1 MKTVVL
7 QVPETYEIP
16 AQLFSMTPDE
26 VGAVIT
32 IGIES
37 VLAGQQN
44 ALLLSET
51 TVETRIR
58 ETYESRIQQLVGQI
72 TEQER
77 QRKCDQEAF
86 LSQQTQ
92 FKEVFYKDNERLR
105 EAIVER
111 DVQIKT
117 MELTKRDEVAR
128 EIAEMRDRTSAII
141 GEKERSLESY
151 RQTFERGLG
160 SLRLTTSAKGD
171 AGERMFSQFAEQ
183 AFADFEG
190 FSIEN
195 KSCIGG
201 QGDYHMFFKDF
212 NVLADAKLYTNKVGA
227 QQRTKIIGDLKR
239 NPHIRFAWLVS
250 MNTKIDRWDRGPVMF
265 EPIEGNRYI
274 CHINELAEQSNPVAF
289 LKSVWFVCSII
300 NEYLVKEDV
309 GDAEEVRYKD
319 VHLRSLDKFRAMRKT
334 VGELKQVILT
344 LGSIRDRLDSS
355 IADLLR
361 DEVPTLMEAQNQTLM
376 AWLQANIEYVN
387 GDDSAQIKSTDM
399 WYKFRRDNAATLGD
413 FTPEKFREGLGVCL
427 PEEQLVRGKGSI
439 VVKCVRWVGSQ
450 SAAAIRITT
459 TVFDKTK

>member
-1 MKTVVL
+1 MKTVTL
-7 QVPETYEIP
+7 QVPETYDIP
-16 AQLFSMTPDE
+16 AQLFSFAPDE
-26 VGAVIT
+26 VGAVIQ
-32 IGIES
+32 IGVES
-37 VLAGQQN
+37 VLAGKHS

-58 ETYESRIQQLVGQI
+58 ETYESRIHQLVTQI
-72 TEQER
+72 AEQKET
-77 QRKCDQEAF
+77 F
-86 LSQQTQ
+86 ISQQAQ
-92 FKEVFYKDNERLR
+92 FKEFFYKDNERLR

-117 MELTKRDEVAR
+117 MELAKRDEVAR
-128 EIAEMRDRTSAII
+128 EIAEMRDRTTAII
-141 GEKERSLESY
+141 GEKERSLETY

-171 AGERMFSQFAEQ
+171 VGERMFNQIAEQ
-183 AFADFEG
+183 AFTDFDG

-201 QGDYHMFFKDF
+201 QGDYHLFFKDF

-265 EPIEGNRYI
+265 EPIEGNRYL
-274 CHINELAEQSNPVAF
+274 CHINELAEQSNPAAF
-289 LKSVWFVCSII
+289 LKSVWFVCSVI

-309 GDAEEVRYKD
+309 GNAEELRYKD
-319 VHLRSLDKFRAMRKT
+319 IHLRSIEKFRAMRKT
-334 VGELKQVILT
+334 AGELKQVITT
-344 LGSIRDRLDSS
+344 LGSIRERLDSS
-355 IADLLR
+355 IAELLR
-361 DEVPTLMEAQNQTLM
+361 DEAPTLMEAQNQTLM
-376 AWLQANIEYVN
+376 AWLRANIEYVA
-387 GDDSAQIKSTDM
+387 GDEAATIKSTDM

-427 PEEQLVRGKGSI
+427 PEEQLIRGKGSI
-439 VVKCVRWVGSQ
+439 VVKCVRWVGAGTPIQ
-450 SAAAIRITT
+450 ITT
-459 TVFDKTK
+459 TTIFDKTK

>member
-1 MKTVVL
+1 MKTITL
-7 QVPETYEIP
+7 KLPETYVVP
-16 AQLFSMTPDE
+16 TALFELGPDE

-32 IGIES
+32 IGVES

-58 ETYESRIQQLVGQI
+58 ETYESRIQQLMSQI
-72 TEQER
+72 AEQER
-77 QRKCDQEAF
+77 QRKCDQEYF

-92 FKEVFYKDNERLR
+92 FKEVFYKDIDKLR
-105 EAIVER
+105 EGIVER
-111 DVQIKT
+111 DVRIKT
-117 MELTKRDEVAR
+117 MELAKRDEIGR
-128 EIAEMRDRTSAII
+128 EIAEMRERTTAII

-151 RQTFERGLG
+151 RQTFERGLS

-171 AGERMFSQFAEQ
+171 VGERMFSQFAEQ
-183 AFADFEG
+183 AFTDFDG
-190 FSIEN
+190 FVIEN

-201 QGDYHMFFKDF
+201 QGDYHLFFKDF

-274 CHINELAEQSNPVAF
+274 CHINELVEQSNPAAF

-300 NEYLVKEDV
+300 NEYLVKEDA
-309 GDAEEVRYKD
+309 GEADELRYKD
-319 VHLRSLDKFRAMRKT
+319 IHLRSLEKFRAMRKT
-334 VGELKQVILT
+334 VAELKQVIAT
-344 LGSIRDRLDSS
+344 LGSIRERLDSS

-361 DEVPTLMEAQNQTLM
+361 DEVPTLMEAQNQMLM
-376 AWLQANIEYVN
+376 AWLQTNIEYVS
-387 GDDSAQIKSTDM
+387 GDDAAQIKSTDM
-399 WYKFRRDNAATLGD
+399 WYKFRRDNSATIGD
-413 FTPEKFREGLGVCL
+413 FTPEKFRDGLCVCL
-427 PEEQLVRGKGSI
+427 PEEQLIRGKGSI
-439 VVKCVRWVGSQ
+439 VVKRVRWIGSNGT
-450 SAAAIRITT
+450 ATITIL
-459 TVFDKTK
+459 KI

>member
-1 MKTVVL
+1 MKTVTL
-7 QVPETYEIP
+7 QVPETYDIP
-16 AQLFSMTPDE
+16 AQLFSFAPDE
-26 VGAVIT
+26 VGAVIQ
-32 IGIES
+32 IGVES
-37 VLAGQQN
+37 VLAGKHS

-58 ETYESRIQQLVGQI
+58 ETYESRIQQLVAQI
-72 TEQER
+72 AEQKET
-77 QRKCDQEAF
+77 F
-86 LSQQTQ
+86 ISQQAQ
-92 FKEVFYKDNERLR
+92 FKEFFYKDNERLR

-117 MELTKRDEVAR
+117 MELAKRDEVAR
-128 EIAEMRDRTSAII
+128 EIAEMRDRTTAII
-141 GEKERSLESY
+141 GEKERSLETY

-171 AGERMFSQFAEQ
+171 VGERMFNQIAEQ
-183 AFADFEG
+183 AFTDFDG

-201 QGDYHMFFKDF
+201 QGDYHLFFKDF

-265 EPIEGNRYI
+265 EPIEGNRYL
-274 CHINELAEQSNPVAF
+274 CHINELAEQSNPAAF
-289 LKSVWFVCSII
+289 LKSVWFVCSVI

-309 GDAEEVRYKD
+309 GEAEELRYKD
-319 VHLRSLDKFRAMRKT
+319 IHLRSIEKFRAMRKT
-334 VGELKQVILT
+334 AAELKQVITT
-344 LGSIRDRLDSS
+344 LGSIRERLDSS
-355 IADLLR
+355 IAELLR
-361 DEVPTLMEAQNQTLM
+361 DEAPTLMEAQNQTLM
-376 AWLQANIEYVN
+376 AWLRANIEYVA
-387 GDDSAQIKSTDM
+387 GDEAATIKSTDM

-427 PEEQLVRGKGSI
+427 PEEQLIRGKGSI
-439 VVKCVRWVGSQ
+439 VVKCVRWVGAGTPIQ
-450 SAAAIRITT
+450 ITT
-459 TVFDKTK
+459 TLFDKTK

>member
-1 MKTVVL
+1 MKTITL
-7 QVPETYEIP
+7 KLPETYVVP
-16 AQLFSMTPDE
+16 VALFELGPDE

-32 IGIES
+32 IGVES

-51 TVETRIR
+51 SVETRIR
-58 ETYESRIQQLVGQI
+58 ETYESRIQQLMSQI
-72 TEQER
+72 GEQER
-77 QRKCDQEAF
+77 QRKCDQESF

-105 EAIVER
+105 EAIAER
-111 DVQIKT
+111 DVRIKT
-117 MELTKRDEVAR
+117 MELAKRDEIGR
-128 EIAEMRDRTSAII
+128 EIAEMRERTTAII

-151 RQTFERGLG
+151 RQTFERGLS

-171 AGERMFSQFAEQ
+171 VGERMFSQFAEQ
-183 AFADFEG
+183 AFADFDG
-190 FSIEN
+190 FAIEN

-201 QGDYHMFFKDF
+201 QGDYHLFFKDF

-274 CHINELAEQSNPVAF
+274 CHINELVEQSNPAAF

-300 NEYLVKEDV
+300 NEYLVKEDA
-309 GDAEEVRYKD
+309 GEADELRYKD
-319 VHLRSLDKFRAMRKT
+319 IHLRSLEKFRAMRKT
-334 VGELKQVILT
+334 VAELKQVIAT
-344 LGSIRDRLDSS
+344 LGSIKERLDSS

-361 DEVPTLMEAQNQTLM
+361 DEVPTLMEAQNQMLM
-376 AWLQANIEYVN
+376 TWLQTNIEYVG

-399 WYKFRRDNAATLGD
+399 WYKFRRDNSATLGD
-413 FTPEKFREGLGVCL
+413 FTPEKFRDGLCVCL
-427 PEEQLVRGKGSI
+427 PEEQLIRGKGSI
-439 VVKCVRWVGSQ
+439 VVKRVRWIGSNGTGPLK
-450 SAAAIRITT
+450 I
-459 TVFDKTK
+459 